1 MERERERQTE
11 RQLLS
16 RERKWRCV
24 IDGSVDSKKK
34 VWTLSK
40 ERAEEEI
47 SQLFLKKVD
56 GVSFGDFGKQFL
68 IFFGTIRFE
77 KLGFA

>member
-1 MERERERQTE
+1 M
-11 RQLLS
+11 
-16 RERKWRCV
+16 
-24 IDGSVDSKKK
+24 DSKKK